1 MSIPKTIHYVW
12 IGGKENIPEQDLK
25 YIEGWRKLNPDF
37 SIRLWDEK
45 AIDLK
50 KYPLVK
56 KAIEEKRYALASDI
70 IRMYVVYEMAAFIL
84 IPTSNFASH
93 CKTLRSTKQLLAGN
107 QISGSRQRSS
117 VPRSTRRGLAKF

>member
-12 IGGKENIPEQDLK
+12 IGGKENIPEQDKK

-37 SIRLWDEK
+37 SIRLWDEN

-70 IRMYVVYEMAAFIL
+70 IRMYVVYEHGGFYLDTDVELRKSLSDLTKYRAVAGGE
-84 IPTSNFASH
+84 SNFWFT
-93 CKTLRSTKQLLAGN
+93 TLL
-107 QISGSRQRSS
+107 
-117 VPRSTRRGLAKF
+117 RR

>member
-50 KYPLVK
+50 K
-56 KAIEEKRYALASDI
+56 
-70 IRMYVVYEMAAFIL
+70 
-84 IPTSNFASH
+84 
-93 CKTLRSTKQLLAGN
+93 
-107 QISGSRQRSS
+107 
-117 VPRSTRRGLAKF
+117 